1 MWFWS
6 GLKVSAIWIS
16 GFFVLVIF
24 VGDNVFFLFFK
35 IAYQIAREGFSGRLR
50 ETFLV
55 LNDDEPRPVR
65 QADEAGGAGP
75 GGDLSRSQDLRRGQ
89 KHHMEVDDDATSPP
103 SVAPKK
109 QDQSRSNEKNHRNK
123 GRNK

>member
-1 MWFWS
+1 M
-6 GLKVSAIWIS
+6 
-16 GFFVLVIF
+16 
-24 VGDNVFFLFFK
+24 
-35 IAYQIAREGFSGRLR
+35 
-50 ETFLV
+50 

-103 SVAPKK
+103 SVAPKNK
-109 QDQSRSNEKNHRNK
+109 ISLALTKRTTETRVETNRFKSFLSNSVSF
-123 GRNK
+123 